1 MKPLKSET
9 SIPCCF
15 LDNKS
20 CFAFF
25 GYRFKFRRQTSTV
38 KGDLSLKQEQL
49 NILKLMSQVTNKM
62 DLTLFAQKVNQDPAA
77 AMANVQ
83 QLVDKGLVRKT
94 VSGYGV
100 TGNGKAAIKA
110 FTPLSEDWA
119 FIFYTQIGHPT
130 TFSAKSLAEFYSI
143 TGQVGLDS
151 LEFHMARGDF
161 EKWARDSLSDNRLA
175 IEITTVKIA
184 NIKGEKLRK
193 ELQRVIDQKYNIK
206 ELL

>member
-1 MKPLKSET
+1 M
-9 SIPCCF
+9 
-15 LDNKS
+15 
-20 CFAFF
+20 
-25 GYRFKFRRQTSTV
+25 
-38 KGDLSLKQEQL
+38 KQEQL

-83 QLVDKGLVRKT
+83 ALVDKGLVRKT

-100 TGNGKAAIKA
+100 TNNGKAAIKA
-110 FTPLSEDWA
+110 FTPLSEDRA
-119 FIFYTQIGHPT
+119 FVFYTQIGHPT
-130 TFSAKSLAEFYSI
+130 TFSAKSLVEFYSL

-175 IEITTVKIA
+175 IEITAVKVA
-184 NIKGEKLRK
+184 NLKGEKLRK
-193 ELQRVIDQKYNIK
+193 ELQKAIDQKYNIK
-206 ELL
+206 DLL